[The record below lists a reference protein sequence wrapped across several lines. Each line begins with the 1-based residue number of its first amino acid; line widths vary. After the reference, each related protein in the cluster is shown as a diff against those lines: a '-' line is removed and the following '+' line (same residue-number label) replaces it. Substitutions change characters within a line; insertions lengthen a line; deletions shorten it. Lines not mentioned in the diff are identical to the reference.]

1 MEKVN
6 IMLGMF
12 VGVLLI
18 LSVLIIFTNIA
29 NSEDLTSLN
38 TKEHIT
44 IIKEDT
50 PDFLKED
57 FNSEYGVIEISKSD
71 STKLADYS
79 LTKIDESIINV
90 IVYGKAILYSDGK
103 LFDDKKFKDIKN
115 NLIELDY
122 SQYYIYKN
130 VSYVDQ
136 EVATYKE
143 ICSTPI
149 TEKGNITSEKEVC
162 YSVPNT
168 YKNVTKSKMEWI
180 EYDYEILKSG
190 NYEWKMEARRPIN
203 KQVDFI
209 PVAQEKELTEWVWWN
224 NAWNSKKEIKVKE
237 NSGSA
242 LSNYTTLFYIPYDS
256 DMQADFDDLRFV
268 DSAETTELGYW
279 IENKTDSNFAW
290 VWVKI
295 PTLTESV
302 NSTIYL
308 YYGNSGA
315 NSNSNMGN
323 AFLLGDDFDDNSINT
338 SLWNTYTGGGGTKSI
353 TESGGVLTLS
363 VGGSGGPETLVT
375 SKTLFGLGHIIKA
388 QLKMDSQSYN
398 YPSVGWI
405 DNSTGGG
412 TRKGTYVWNHESSY
426 KRTNWDSS
434 DNSQT
439 YSSNADYHTYEIKSI
454 STSDTRYFYDG
465 ISVEN
470 KTSQSPSSAR
480 NYGFYNVNHPSFSPT
495 GTSLIIN
502 WVYVRHYASLEPTY
516 YIVTACTFS
525 GYVKDSA
532 GGGLDEAEVVIFNQN
547 NKNEIYNTTTDEN
560 GYWSKNV
567 TNSTSN
573 FVAVAY
579 YNNTL
584 VGSAKP
590 FILGTC

>member
-79 LTKIDESIINV
+79 LTKIDESIIDV
-90 IVYGKAILYSDGK
+90 VVYGKAILYSDGK

-130 VSYVDQ
+130 VSYEDQ

-190 NYEWKMEARRPIN
+190 NYEWKMEAKRPIN

-209 PVAQEKELTEWVWWN
+209 PVAQEKELNEWVWWN

-237 NSGSA
+237 NSGGT
-242 LSNYTTLFYIPYDS
+242 LNNYTTLINIPYATG
-256 DMQADFDDLRFV
+256 MQVDFDDLRFV
-268 DSAETTELGYW
+268 NSTEDGELKYW
-279 IENKTDSNFAW
+279 IENKTDSTSAN
-290 VWVKI
+290 VWI
-295 PTLTESV
+295 EITTLTANV
-302 NSTIYL
+302 NTTIYM
-308 YYGNSGA
+308 YYNNPDVSTTGSKANAFANALNESNGKTFSSSDTASTYANSRGFLMTSQKKILLLGIYNTNSGVTCNTYGYWEGST
-315 NSNSNMGN
+315 NSFNYSISGGN
-323 AFLLGDDFDDNSINT
+323 AQTMKMIPASTNFYLLPFTAGTTCTSKYANFGGYPLTQTNIKWTNGDAFYSGAHHTDTNGFNVG
-338 SLWNTYTGGGGTKSI
+338 SLWTD
-353 TESGGVLTLS
+353 ER
-363 VGGSGGPETLVT
+363 
-375 SKTLFGLGHIIKA
+375 A
-388 QLKMDSQSYN
+388 
-398 YPSVGWI
+398 
-405 DNSTGGG
+405 
-412 TRKGTYVWNHESSY
+412 SS
-426 KRTNWDSS
+426 
-434 DNSQT
+434 
-439 YSSNADYHTYEIKSI
+439 
-454 STSDTRYFYDG
+454 
-465 ISVEN
+465 
-470 KTSQSPSSAR
+470 
-480 NYGFYNVNHPSFSPT
+480 
-495 GTSLIIN
+495 
-502 WVYVRHYASLEPTY
+502 EPTY
-516 YIVTACTFS
+516 YIGTAIAQTCTFS

-560 GYWSKNV
+560 GYWSKDIV
-567 TNSTSN
+567 NSTSN

-590 FILGTC
+590 FISGTC